1 MQTCKGSRIW
11 NIVSVKSWGRPR
23 LQGGRRKPREGTQG
37 GPHGRSGGG
46 RKAEPEAPGPS
57 RTAMAHL
64 DPAAHHRAHGYADM
78 PPASPPPLGCV
89 FIRPSFQPK
98 PTFPFGNVNLM
109 SRKGLVARGTELAGR
124 RRRRGRAGEEP
135 ARGHVTAAGPVGG
148 NQSVGILEGITKN
161 GRRQTRERPYRKHKC
176 PPETEREREK

>member
-1 MQTCKGSRIW
+1 M
-11 NIVSVKSWGRPR
+11 VVLEEDGRPN
-23 LQGGRRKPREGTQG
+23 PRHRV
-37 GPHGRSGGG
+37 PL
-46 RKAEPEAPGPS
+46 EPPWHILILPPIIVL
-57 RTAMAHL
+57 M
-64 DPAAHHRAHGYADM
+64 DM
-78 PPASPPPLGCV
+78 PICPPPVLPLSAAFSSAPSH
-89 FIRPSFQPK
+89 FIPKPK

-176 PPETEREREK
+176 PPETERQREVKLWTVKLQWPVDLSSGSIGFFRCG